1 MGSGGVILFS
11 PGVLLIIH
19 AVPAPTQSGDRR
31 QKPRG
36 DANKRRAPA
45 HGDAA
50 PRRVST
56 LNAHAGPRFALE
68 VGRVLIPGLDTSRP
82 GPTLPDGVDRTAVS
96 PCRG

>member
-36 DANKRRAPA
+36 DANKRRAPT

-50 PRRVST
+50 PRF
-56 LNAHAGPRFALE
+56 HAERTRWPRLALE

-82 GPTLPDGVDRTAVS
+82 GPILPDGVDRTAVS
-96 PCRG
+96 QCRG